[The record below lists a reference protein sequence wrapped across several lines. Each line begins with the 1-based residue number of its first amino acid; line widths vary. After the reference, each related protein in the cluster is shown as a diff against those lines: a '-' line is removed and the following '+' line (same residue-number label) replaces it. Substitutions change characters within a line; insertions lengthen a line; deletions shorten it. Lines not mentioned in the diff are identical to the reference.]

1 MEGSI
6 VKNRNIFLFIL
17 LNTVTCGIYGI
28 VALCKMSKEINEV
41 CEGDGRDTMNYIF
54 AFLLGIVTFG
64 IFTLIWFYKAMERLK
79 DNGYRYGIT
88 VKHSG
93 SEYLLWTLLGSFI
106 AVGPLVALCF
116 FVSNVNQFSEVA
128 GFVEPLRYSSNPVE
142 RTEIINA
149 GFNSNNSSSV
159 KALPKA
165 DNDETTYAFT
175 NGEVLCITGEYQN
188 CSFQINEG
196 EELII
201 GKDPSV
207 ANIVIDAKRYPTV
220 SRKHVGIKFDSNSQL
235 YIVTDY
241 SSNGTFVSGQGQR
254 LERNSNTYLKKGTV
268 INICEGE
275 NSFRL
280 A

>member
-17 LNTVTCGIYGI
+17 LNTITCGIYGI
-28 VALCKMSKEINEV
+28 VVLCTMSKEINKI
-41 CEGDGRDTMNYIF
+41 CDGDGKETMNYIF
-54 AFLLGIVTFG
+54 AFLLGLVTLG

-88 VKHSG
+88 VKHGG
-93 SEYLLWTLLGSFI
+93 SEYLLWTLLGSVI

-116 FVSNVNQFSEVA
+116 FVSDVNQFSEVV
-128 GFVEPLRYSSNPVE
+128 GFVEPLRYSSNPIE
-142 RTEIINA
+142 RTDIINA
-149 GFNSNNSSSV
+149 GFNRPDSSPIKS
-159 KALPKA
+159 LPVT
-165 DNDETTYAFT
+165 DNYESTFAFT

-188 CSFQINEG
+188 CVFPINDG

-207 ANIVIDAKRYPTV
+207 ANVVIDSNRYPTV
-220 SRKHVGIKFDSNSQL
+220 SRKHVGIRYDSNSQL

-254 LERNSNTYLKKGTV
+254 LERNGNTYLKKGTI